1 MEPLKVEKK
10 IKVSLKRHFF
20 FYFEGLHKYQYYYK
34 RVLGKSE
41 EPQLNNQYNYIII
54 ISLLSKKKRTRVPAC
69 REYRKTQHINSI
81 IAYKCFVLSKPWS

>member
-1 MEPLKVEKK
+1 MEPFKVGEKNK
-10 IKVSLKRHFF
+10 SVFEKTLF

-54 ISLLSKKKRTRVPAC
+54 RSLLSNKNALVYPLVVSTERL
-69 REYRKTQHINSI
+69 SI
-81 IAYKCFVLSKPWS
+81 LIP